1 MTGESGPRRPLS
13 GERLMIT
20 RDDVRRAHGAIG
32 RYLRRTPVIELDLSG
47 PVVLK
52 LEQHRMLRW
61 GSIGEVKANLGGSHL
76 RLARKFEMH
85 IEDQVIARIESPWH
99 ALRFNQ
105 HRRIGFPK

>member
-1 MTGESGPRRPLS
+1 MRVGIDTENLYIHRKAQRILDNKVALAG
-13 GERLMIT
+13 
-20 RDDVRRAHGAIG
+20 RDVKHA
-32 RYLRRTPVIELDLSG
+32 
-47 PVVLK
+47 VVLK